1 MVVFF
6 EVKEWISSLGRE
18 KWVRRGP
25 VTDTFVW
32 MNGEEEL
39 GREAWKSI
47 LRGRRRLEKEWVTT
61 GKEEWST
68 ALIL

>member
-39 GREAWKSI
+39 GKEAW
-47 LRGRRRLEKEWVTT
+47 EKHSER
-61 GKEEWST
+61 
-68 ALIL
+68 